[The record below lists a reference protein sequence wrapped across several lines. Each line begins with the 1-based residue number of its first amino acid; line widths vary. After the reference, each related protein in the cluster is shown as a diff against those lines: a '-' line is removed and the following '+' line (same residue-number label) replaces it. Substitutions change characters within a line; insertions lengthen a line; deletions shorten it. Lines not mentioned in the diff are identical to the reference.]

1 MSLQDARVKAI
12 AEAEERL
19 MPRFPE
25 TFEGFKKI
33 VAEQPTINQLN
44 MMKEVAFRGW
54 EKTQC

>member
-25 TFEGFKKI
+25 TFEGFKRI
-33 VAEQPTINQLN
+33 VAEQPTVEQLN

-54 EKTQC
+54 EKTQ

>member
-25 TFEGFKKI
+25 TFEGFKRI
-33 VAEQPTINQLN
+33 VAEQPTVEQLN
-44 MMKEVAFRGW
+44 MMKEVAVRGW
-54 EKTQC
+54 EKTQ

>member
-1 MSLQDARVKAI
+1 MSIQDARIKAI
-12 AEAEERL
+12 AEAEKRL
-19 MPRFPE
+19 MPKFPE

-54 EKTQC
+54 EKTQ